1 VRALPLEE
9 ALMKTFVGIDL
20 GSTTTKAILLD
31 ENSEVIGRGITNS
44 RSNYSTAARVAEQE
58 ARVDGRFTLFRRA
71 LSEAG
76 ALGSR
81 LDEFLG
87 ALERTFRLEQF
98 LEQLA
103 DLEQTCLGHI
113 KGERFAKFETEV
125 KQALSEIFA
134 RLRAEAPALYAP
146 GAKRKSDFFRDIA
159 GSRYHTHAE
168 DVARKSGAPYDLL
181 INLYDKSII
190 DVENRPPEG
199 NLSGKFRRAL
209 ARFLESEPE
218 LRSANAGA
226 LATIE
231 NALAIELENTYL
243 VGTGYGR
250 VTLPFSKEHIRSEIL
265 CHGLGAHM
273 MYPNTRTV
281 LDIGGQDTKGIQV
294 DANGIVENFQM
305 NDRCAA
311 GCGRY
316 LGYIADEMNMGLHEL
331 GPIAMKS
338 DRPAR
343 INSTCTV
350 FAGAE
355 LRDRLS
361 LGEKR
366 EDILAGL
373 HRAIILRAIS
383 IISRSGG
390 VTNEFTFTGGVA
402 KNEAAVRELRK
413 LIKDNYGDV
422 TININPESIY
432 TGALGAAEFA
442 RRAHVGQNEGGEP

>member
-1 VRALPLEE
+1 
-9 ALMKTFVGIDL
+9 MKTFVGIDL
-20 GSTTTKAILLD
+20 GSTTTKAVLLD

-58 ARVDGRFTLFRRA
+58 ARIDGRFTLFRRA
-71 LSEAG
+71 LKETDG
-76 ALGSR
+76 FKSR

-87 ALERTFRLEQF
+87 ALERAFRLEQF

-103 DLEQTCLGHI
+103 DLEHTCLGHI
-113 KGERFAKFETEV
+113 SGERFAKCEGAVKEALGEV
-125 KQALSEIFA
+125 FT

-146 GAKRKSDFFRDIA
+146 GAKRKSDFFRDVA
-159 GSRYHTHAE
+159 GSRYHAHAE
-168 DVARKSGAPYDLL
+168 EIARGSAAPYDLL

-190 DVENRPPEG
+190 DVENRPPQG
-199 NLSGKFRRAL
+199 NLSEKFQRAL
-209 ARFLESEPE
+209 SRYLQSEPG
-218 LRSANAGA
+218 LRSSASDA
-226 LATIE
+226 LAAIE
-231 NALAIELENTYL
+231 RVLAVELENTYL

-294 DANGIVENFQM
+294 DPNGIVENFQM

-338 DRPAR
+338 ERPAR

-413 LIKDNYGDV
+413 LIKENYGDV

-442 RRAHVGQNEGGEP
+442 RRAHHGQAEGDAP

>member
-1 VRALPLEE
+1 
-9 ALMKTFVGIDL
+9 MKTFVGIDL
-20 GSTTTKAILLD
+20 GSTTTKAVLLD

-58 ARVDGRFTLFRRA
+58 ARIDARFTLFRRA
-71 LSEAG
+71 LKETNG
-76 ALGSR
+76 FKSR

-87 ALERTFRLEQF
+87 ALERAFRLEQF

-103 DLEQTCLGHI
+103 DLEHTCLGHI
-113 KGERFAKFETEV
+113 SGERFAKCEGAVKEALGEV
-125 KQALSEIFA
+125 FA

-159 GSRYHTHAE
+159 GSRYHAHAE
-168 DVARKSGAPYDLL
+168 EIARGSTAPYDLL

-190 DVENRPPEG
+190 DVENRPPQG
-199 NLSGKFRRAL
+199 NLSEKFQRAL
-209 ARFLESEPE
+209 SRYLQSEPG
-218 LRSANAGA
+218 LRSSASDV
-226 LATIE
+226 LAAIE
-231 NALAIELENTYL
+231 KVLAVELENTYL

-294 DANGIVENFQM
+294 DPNGIVENFQM

-338 DRPAR
+338 ERPAR

-413 LIKDNYGDV
+413 LIKENYGDV
-422 TININPESIY
+422 TININSESIY

-442 RRAHVGQNEGGEP
+442 RRAHHGQAERGVP

>member
-1 VRALPLEE
+1 
-9 ALMKTFVGIDL
+9 MKTFVGIDL
-20 GSTTTKAILLD
+20 GSTTTKAVLLD

-58 ARVDGRFTLFRRA
+58 ARIDARFTLFRRA
-71 LSEAG
+71 LKETDG
-76 ALGSR
+76 FKSR

-87 ALERTFRLEQF
+87 ALERAFRLEQF

-103 DLEQTCLGHI
+103 DLEHTCLGHI
-113 KGERFAKFETEV
+113 SGERFAKCEGAVKEALGEV
-125 KQALSEIFA
+125 FT

-159 GSRYHTHAE
+159 GSRYHAHAE
-168 DVARKSGAPYDLL
+168 EIARGSVAPYDLL

-190 DVENRPPEG
+190 DVENRPPQG
-199 NLSGKFRRAL
+199 NLSEKFQRAL
-209 ARFLESEPE
+209 SRYLESEHG
-218 LRSANAGA
+218 LRSSAADA

-231 NALAIELENTYL
+231 KVLAVELENTYL

-294 DANGIVENFQM
+294 DPNGIVENFQM

-338 DRPAR
+338 ERPAR

-413 LIKDNYGDV
+413 LIKENYGDV

-442 RRAHVGQNEGGEP
+442 RRAHHGQAEGGAP

>member
-1 VRALPLEE
+1 
-9 ALMKTFVGIDL
+9 MQTFVGIDL
-20 GSTTTKAILLD
+20 GSTTTKAVLLD

-58 ARVDGRFTLFRRA
+58 ARIDARFTLFRRA
-71 LSEAG
+71 LKETDG
-76 ALGSR
+76 FKSR

-87 ALERTFRLEQF
+87 ALERAFRLEQF

-103 DLEQTCLGHI
+103 DLEHTCLGHI
-113 KGERFAKFETEV
+113 SGERFAKCEGAVKEALGEV
-125 KQALSEIFA
+125 FA
-134 RLRAEAPALYAP
+134 RLRAEAPGLYAP

-159 GSRYHTHAE
+159 GSRYHAHAE
-168 DVARKSGAPYDLL
+168 EIARGSAAPYDLL

-190 DVENRPPEG
+190 DVENRPPQG
-199 NLSGKFRRAL
+199 NLSEKFQRAL
-209 ARFLESEPE
+209 SRYLQSEPG
-218 LRSANAGA
+218 LRSSASDA
-226 LATIE
+226 LAAIE
-231 NALAIELENTYL
+231 RVLAVELENTYL

-294 DANGIVENFQM
+294 DPNGIVENFQM

-338 DRPAR
+338 ERPAR

-413 LIKDNYGDV
+413 LIKENYGDV

-442 RRAHVGQNEGGEP
+442 RRAHHGQVERGAP

>member
-1 VRALPLEE
+1 
-9 ALMKTFVGIDL
+9 MKTFVGIDL
-20 GSTTTKAILLD
+20 GSTTTKAGLLD
-31 ENSEVIGRGITNS
+31 ENSKVIGRGITNS

-58 ARVDGRFTLFRRA
+58 ARIDARFTLFRRA
-71 LSEAG
+71 LKETQSFE
-76 ALGSR
+76 SH

-87 ALERTFRLEQF
+87 ALERAFRLEQF
-98 LEQLA
+98 LEQLS

-113 KGERFAKFETEV
+113 SGERFAKSETAV
-125 KQALSEIFA
+125 KQALAEIFV

-168 DVARKSGAPYDLL
+168 QIARESGAPYDLL

-190 DVENRPPEG
+190 DVENRPPQG
-199 NLSGKFRRAL
+199 NLSDKFQRAL
-209 ARFLESEPE
+209 SRYLESESG
-218 LRSANAGA
+218 LRSSASDA
-226 LATIE
+226 LATIKKV
-231 NALAIELENTYL
+231 LAVELENTYL

-294 DANGIVENFQM
+294 DATGIVENFQM

-338 DRPAR
+338 ERPAR

-413 LIKDNYGDV
+413 LIKENYGDV

-442 RRAHVGQNEGGEP
+442 RRAHQGQTERAAP